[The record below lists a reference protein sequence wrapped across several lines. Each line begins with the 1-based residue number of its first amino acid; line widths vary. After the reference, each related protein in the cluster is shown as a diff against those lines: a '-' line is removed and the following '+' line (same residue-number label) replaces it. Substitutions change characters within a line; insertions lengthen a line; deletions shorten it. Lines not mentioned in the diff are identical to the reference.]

1 MLNPHSSIESRTI
14 STTFLVLVQEM
25 FCLYHYKVDFNSC
38 IQCNL
43 TVFQTFFEDALLSH
57 FSEKG
62 QTVLLTAGLSELG
75 HLYLLDCNE
84 DASP

>member
-1 MLNPHSSIESRTI
+1 MLNTHSSIESRTV

-25 FCLYHYKVDFNSC
+25 FCLYKVDFNSC